1 MKRLIIVLATAFALH
16 AGDYGW
22 QKVTLPITQ
31 ENHHYWMRSYL
42 DQRPGDKAMAV
53 LNHDVLAPAGQK
65 GRWKDNIDVPLGTRI
80 YGTVA
85 KDGSESTWTA
95 ISLPAAEFP
104 ENRVDLD
111 PFTIKG
117 LLKEGE

>member
-1 MKRLIIVLATAFALH
+1 MKRLLVILAATFALH
-16 AGDYGW
+16 AQDYGW
-22 QKVTLPITQ
+22 EKVKLPVTQ
-31 ENHHYWMRSYL
+31 ENHHFWMRSYVN
-42 DQRPGDKAMAV
+42 QKPGAETVAV

-95 ISLPAAEFP
+95 ISLPDIQFP
-104 ENRVDLD
+104 ENRVDLE